1 MAFQVIQ
8 TLHKKFT
15 KENDKSETP
24 VSIFSTTRFTKWCA
38 LQACLLQWWWS
49 CLHPIATLQCRKSTA
64 CTVVTSHSEEP
75 PHGADI
81 AFHTSSTMPCL
92 LKNTRYLV
100 PSEHRS
106 ISKAAIVHEQ
116 CFGILID
123 LVPMTSHADCN
134 SWTSTQLALFQS
146 LKGVCP
152 ENYRWHQQAH
162 DRTLAYGIARVNI
175 PLFLSISF
183 WLLH

>member
-38 LQACLLQWWWS
+38 LQACLLPWWWS
-49 CLHPIATLQCRKSTA
+49 CLHPIATLQCWKSTA

-116 CFGILID
+116 VLWYPYRSGSDDKPCGLQ
-123 LVPMTSHADCN
+123 LLNQHSAGPLPVPKRCLSRKWSVTPTSA
-134 SWTSTQLALFQS
+134 W
-146 LKGVCP
+146 
-152 ENYRWHQQAH
+152 
-162 DRTLAYGIARVNI
+162 
-175 PLFLSISF
+175 
-183 WLLH
+183 